1 MKTQFLKNLLIASYM
16 LVGISILMDVAQ
28 SASLNS
34 GKTKKKS
41 SHKTTLHFNLH
52 NKSNHLLTG
61 NGFIYKG
68 SLHTF
73 NSEKNNID
81 IQLRSLYFLK
91 GNTIY
96 IHPVKNKIII
106 SKFKTPQKP
115 VY

>member
-1 MKTQFLKNLLIASYM
+1 LLG
-16 LVGISILMDVAQ
+16 VSILLNVAQ

-41 SHKTTLHFNLH
+41 SHRTSLHFSLN
-52 NKSNHLLTG
+52 NKSKYLSIG

-68 SLHTF
+68 STHSF
-73 NSEKNNID
+73 NNEKNNID

-96 IHPVKNKIII
+96 VQPIKSKIII

-115 VY
+115 LY